1 MVNIYPN
8 TTGEQC
14 KLQLEWQSRINFNK
28 RYPAEAKTFQSVEL
42 DLWLA
47 SRPEVG
53 ALNDGKGGL
62 KFYTN
67 FPYKEVD
74 PFQWQYQD
82 AEGLER
88 LYATVQ
94 NEGDF

>member
-1 MVNIYPN
+1 MTNIYPS
-8 TTGEQC
+8 TAGEQC

-28 RYPAEAKTFQSVEL
+28 RYPDEAKTFQSVEL

-53 ALNDGKGGL
+53 AVNDGEGGL

-67 FPYKEVD
+67 FPYTEVD
-74 PFQWQYQD
+74 VFQWQGQY
-82 AEGLER
+82 AEGIEA
-88 LYATVQ
+88 LYDRVQ
-94 NEGDF
+94 NEDDF